1 METVQRGIAARS
13 MAKIPAYA
21 DGGVVSPYSIRGIIN
36 KAKSM
41 LEPEPVES
49 MTAKFARQDAE
60 RAAKTPPV
68 QSSPPEPAEKPNVID
83 KINARNKLLQ
93 GLKDGGEVKAGI
105 IRGPGTGTSD
115 SIKGKMKPGSF
126 VMPKDSTDVMVSNG
140 ETNFTPEMVQKIGAA
155 ALMAAKGMTHTPA
168 AEQSAAKFANGG
180 VVDEEKKPM
189 SYGDQ
194 MRNVG
199 SAIMNAP
206 IEAAKTLVSAPGYGI
221 NKDPAPVVAAASP
234 TQSQVTPGVSPT
246 GGISAPVTPAAPT
259 SPVQPAVAAL
269 AEPSNQV
276 TRVGNSYTGAPN
288 ISGDIS
294 INGSKGGG
302 ISPQNSQAAQALSDS
317 STARLASAPAAPET
331 GGVNYGTG
339 GSTYTQDLARKN
351 AETGASSIF
360 NTASRQTARDA
371 LKRMDT
377 QDLAGINNQSTQA
390 VAKLNADTNLTNARI
405 GADTQRVGY
414 GITAQ
419 NNLATQQN
427 AAARLGIERTT
438 AGLAN
443 QLTGQ
448 QIGASK
454 QMQDLQTKLVNSKTP
469 EERAINEENLR
480 AAQGK
485 YEKAVANRITVVPGA
500 KNADG
505 TQDAAYV
512 INNETGEEIV
522 RGVKKPAIQEG
533 AISTVSGKSA
543 KFTNGKWVPI

>member
-1 METVQRGIAARS
+1 METIEQPFTVRGILNR
-13 MAKIPAYA
+13 
-21 DGGVVSPYSIRGIIN
+21 
-36 KAKSM
+36 AKS
-41 LEPEPVES
+41 LLDSPPET
-49 MTAKFARQDAE
+49 MTQKYARQDAE

-68 QSSPPEPAEKPNVID
+68 QSPPPEPAEKPNVID

-93 GLKDGGEVKAGI
+93 GYADGGTVKAGI

-140 ETNFTPEMVQKIGAA
+140 ETNFTPEMVQQIGAA
-155 ALMAAKGMTHTPA
+155 ALMAAKGLTHTPA

-221 NKDPAPVVAAASP
+221 NKDPAPVVAAAPP
-234 TQSQVTPGVSPT
+234 TQSQATPGVSPT

-269 AEPSNQV
+269 AAPSNQV
-276 TRVGNSYTGAPN
+276 TRVGSSYTGAPN
-288 ISGDIS
+288 ITGDIS

-317 STARLASAPAAPET
+317 STARLASTPAAPET

-390 VAKLNADTNLTNARI
+390 VAKLNADT
-405 GADTQRVGY
+405 QRVGY

-427 AAARLGIERTT
+427 AAARLGIDRTT

-448 QIGASK
+448 QIGAAK
-454 QMQDLQTKLVNSKTP
+454 QMQDLQTQIISAKTP
-469 EERAINEENLR
+469 EEK
-480 AAQGK
+480 AAAEDA
-485 YEKAVANRITVVPGA
+485 YMTITKSQKFD
-500 KNADG
+500 KNIDKRFIKVSNKDG
-505 TQDAAYV
+505 TTGDTSEKIYDTQTQQFVGDAAKQVAPLSNHVEALRKDPKLAANFDKTY
-512 INNETGEEIV
+512 
-522 RGVKKPAIQEG
+522 G
-533 AISTVSGKSA
+533 AGASA
-543 KFTNGKWVPI
+543 KILGTK